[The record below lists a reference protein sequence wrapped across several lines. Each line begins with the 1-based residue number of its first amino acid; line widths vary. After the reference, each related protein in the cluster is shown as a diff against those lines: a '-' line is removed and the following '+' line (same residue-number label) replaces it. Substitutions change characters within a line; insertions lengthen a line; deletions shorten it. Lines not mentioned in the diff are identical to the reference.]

1 MKEHRRLILG
11 LLLFIIMAVTHLPGL
26 GSFVATDEP
35 AWLTR
40 GVNFYY
46 ALSQREF
53 QNTVYEYHP
62 SVTTM
67 WYVGT
72 AALFYFP
79 EYRGMGNGYFD
90 VDKEKFDPFLIE
102 HGRQPI
108 TLLLLGRLF
117 QVVVI
122 GLFTLLIFYLLS
134 LLVGDLNAFFIAVL
148 LSSAPYFLG
157 HSRLLSHEGQVA
169 VFVLASITGML
180 VYLEYER
187 KWYYLLAS
195 AAAAALA
202 QLTKSSA
209 MAMFPVIAVM
219 LFVSMLGRLKTG
231 DFRSAL
237 IDHLKIGGLWF
248 VQLCIV
254 YFVIWPGMWV
264 APGKMLYEVYGN
276 AFSYAFQGARLDV
289 TQELQPSS
297 FSFGTLWSTAIEY
310 VGVML
315 WKSTPLT
322 WLGAILAGTFV
333 FVRDDTS
340 FGKVF
345 KRLVLYM
352 FVTAVMFV
360 LLFSLAQGRNLP
372 HYMMSSYVSLEVIAA
387 LGWCA
392 LFGWLRAKYPSRQ
405 RFQGW
410 IMAALIL
417 FQITSSLAYY
427 PYYHTYNNPLLV
439 ALTRREPE
447 SDYGEGF
454 EKAALYLAQKPNAAS
469 LNVVS
474 FRGRGPFSYFFPGH
488 TILLNPL
495 FVEPSGMPSLEERF
509 IGADYLVVN
518 AAFGPRTERTQYF
531 MDALK
536 YAPVEYEIH
545 IRGVSPI
552 YIYRISDLPPSFYQV
567 FVKE

>member
-11 LLLFIIMAVTHLPGL
+11 LTLFVMIAGTHLPGL

-53 QNTVYEYHP
+53 QNTIYEYHP

-67 WYVGT
+67 WYVAT
-72 AALFYFP
+72 ATLIDFP

-102 HGRQPI
+102 HGRNPM
-108 TLLLLGRLF
+108 TLLFLGRLF
-117 QVVVI
+117 QVSVI
-122 GLFTLLIFYLLS
+122 SLFILLIFYLLS
-134 LLVGDLNAFFIAVL
+134 LLVGDMNAFFIAVL

-157 HSRLLSHEGQVA
+157 HSRLLSHEAQVA
-169 VFVLASITGML
+169 VFVLTSIIGML
-180 VYLEYER
+180 AYLEYER
-187 KWYYLLAS
+187 KWYTLLIS

-219 LFVSMLGRLKTG
+219 LLVSMLASLKTQ
-231 DFRSAL
+231 DFRSVL
-237 IDHLKIGGLWF
+237 IDHLKIGGSWF

-254 YFVIWPGMWV
+254 YFVLWPGMWV

-310 VGVML
+310 IGVIL
-315 WKSTPLT
+315 WKSTPVT
-322 WLGAILAGTFV
+322 WLGVILAGAFV
-333 FVRDDTS
+333 FVRDDML
-340 FGKVF
+340 FAKVF
-345 KRLVLYM
+345 KRLILYL

-372 HYMMSSYVSLEVIAA
+372 HYMMSSYVSIEMIAA

-392 LFGWLRAKYPSRQ
+392 LFGWLGVKFKSMNGLQA
-405 RFQGW
+405 W
-410 IMAALIL
+410 IMGALIV

-427 PYYHTYNNPLLV
+427 PYYHTYNNPLLI
-439 ALTRREPE
+439 AMTKGEPQ

-454 EKAALYLAQKPNAAS
+454 EQAALYLSQKSDAES
-469 LNVVS
+469 LRVVS
-474 FRGRGPFSYFFPGH
+474 FRGRGPFSYFFRGQ

-495 FVEPSGMPSLEERF
+495 FVEEPGMSSLSERLVE
-509 IGADYLVVN
+509 ADYLVVN
-518 AAFGPRTERTQYF
+518 AAFGPRTARTKLF
-531 MDALK
+531 MDALSE
-536 YAPVEYEIH
+536 AVPEHEIR

-552 YIYRISDLPPSFYQV
+552 YIYKVADLPVSFYDI
-567 FVKE
+567 FSMK

>member
-11 LLLFIIMAVTHLPGL
+11 LILFVFIAVTHLPGL

-53 QNTVYEYHP
+53 QNTIYEYHP
-62 SVTTM
+62 SVPTM
-67 WYVGT
+67 WYVAT
-72 AALFYFP
+72 ATLIDFP

-102 HGRQPI
+102 HGHHPM
-108 TLLLLGRLF
+108 TLLFLGRLF
-117 QVVVI
+117 QVIVI
-122 GLFTLLIFYLLS
+122 GSFTLLIFYLLS
-134 LLVGDLNAFFIAVL
+134 LLVGDPNAFFIAVL

-169 VFVLASITGML
+169 VFVLTSIIAML

-187 KWYYLLAS
+187 KWHTLLVS
-195 AAAAALA
+195 AIAVALA

-219 LFVSMLGRLKTG
+219 LLVSMLARLKTQ
-231 DFRSAL
+231 DFRSLL
-237 IDHLKIGGLWF
+237 IDHLKIGVSWF

-254 YFVIWPGMWV
+254 YFVLWPGMWV

-310 VGVML
+310 IGVIL

-322 WLGAILAGTFV
+322 WLGVILAGIFV
-333 FVRDDTS
+333 FVRDETS
-340 FGKVF
+340 FGKIF
-345 KRLVLYM
+345 KRLVLYL
-352 FVTAVMFV
+352 FVTAVMFI

-372 HYMMSSYVSLEVIAA
+372 HYMMSSYVSLAVIAA

-392 LFGWLRAKYPSRQ
+392 LFGWLANKYTSMRGLQ
-405 RFQGW
+405 AW
-410 IMAALIL
+410 IMVALIL
-417 FQITSSLAYY
+417 FQITSSLVYY

-439 ALTRREPE
+439 AVTQSEPQ

-454 EKAALYLAQKPNAAS
+454 EQAAQYLAKKPNAAS
-469 LNVVS
+469 LKVVS

-518 AAFGPRTERTQYF
+518 AAFGPRTERTQF
-531 MDALK
+531 FINALK
-536 YAPVEYEIH
+536 DAPVEHEIH

-552 YIYRISDLPPSFYQV
+552 YIYKISDLPPSFYDV

>member
-11 LLLFIIMAVTHLPGL
+11 LILFIVIAVTHVPGL

-72 AALFYFP
+72 ATLIDFP
-79 EYRGMGNGYFD
+79 EYRGLGNGYFD

-102 HGRQPI
+102 HGHQPM
-108 TLLLLGRLF
+108 TLLFLGRLF
-117 QVVVI
+117 QVIVI

-134 LLVGDLNAFFIAVL
+134 LLVGDLNAFFVAVL

-169 VFVLASITGML
+169 AFVLASIIGML
-180 VYLEYER
+180 AYLEYER
-187 KWYYLLAS
+187 KWYLLFIS

-219 LFVSMLGRLKTG
+219 LLVSMIARLKTQ
-231 DFRSAL
+231 DFRSVL
-237 IDHLKIGGLWF
+237 IDHLKVGGLWF

-254 YFVIWPGMWV
+254 YFVLWPGMWV
-264 APGKMLYEVYGN
+264 QPLTMLYEVYGN

-289 TQELQPSS
+289 TQELEPSS
-297 FSFGTLWSTAIEY
+297 FSFGTLWSTAIDY
-310 VGVML
+310 IGVIL

-322 WLGAILAGTFV
+322 WLGVILASAFV
-333 FVRDDTS
+333 FVRDDTL

-345 KRLVLYM
+345 KRLVLYL

-360 LLFSLAQGRNLP
+360 LLFSLAQGRNSP
-372 HYMMSSYVSLEVIAA
+372 HYMMSSYVSIEVIAA

-392 LFGWLRAKYPSRQ
+392 LFGWLGTKYKVMQ
-405 RFQGW
+405 NWQTG
-410 IMAALIL
+410 IMAVLIL

-439 ALTRREPE
+439 ALTKSEPQ

-454 EKAALYLAQKPNAAS
+454 EKAALYLAQKPDAAS
-469 LNVVS
+469 LSVVS

-495 FVEPSGMPSLEERF
+495 FVEPSGMPSLAERF
-509 IGADYLVVN
+509 IEADYLVVN

-536 YAPVEYEIH
+536 NAPVEHEIH

-552 YIYRISDLPPSFYQV
+552 YIYKVSDLPPSFYEV
-567 FVKE
+567 FMNE